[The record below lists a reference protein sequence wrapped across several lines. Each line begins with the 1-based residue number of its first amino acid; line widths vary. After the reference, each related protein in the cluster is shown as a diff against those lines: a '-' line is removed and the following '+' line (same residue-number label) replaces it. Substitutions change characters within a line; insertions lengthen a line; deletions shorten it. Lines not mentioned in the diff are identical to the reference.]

1 MCKKLIYLCLSVLVL
16 ILATSLVSTAQAEP
30 KNVIFLIGDGM
41 SFEQVKAGGM
51 YANGQAGTLSF
62 ELLPYYGE
70 LTTYAA
76 NAAVTDS
83 AAAGTALATGVKVNN
98 GVISLA
104 YPGDGSELETLLE
117 YFKAQGSSTGLV
129 TTTYMTHATPASFGA
144 HETNRN
150 NNAQIADDYRLQ
162 TQPNVLFGGG
172 ANGMTVGEF
181 ENAGYIVVTDYAGM
195 QALDTETVTMVCG
208 QFGSSHLPYEYDG
221 LGSLPHLSEMTATA
235 LSILDN
241 DPDGFFLMVEG
252 GRIDHAGHVDDIRR
266 NTLETVEFSNTV
278 QVAIDWAA
286 GRTDTLIL
294 VTADHETGGLT
305 VLNNNGAGEFPTA
318 KWSTTGHTAVN
329 VPVYA
334 WGVNAEMI
342 SGIMDNTD
350 MFEVV
355 TAGPEAKG
363 PNPPDGARYE
373 DTWVNLSWRPGTS
386 AASHD
391 VYLGDNFD
399 DVNAIAEST
408 FQGNQTSTFLVV
420 GSPGFAYPDGL
431 VPGTTYY
438 WRIDEVNDTDPNS
451 PWKGSVWSFTVPPK
465 AAWKPDPPNGAKFV
479 DQDAELSWTA
489 GFGAELYYVY
499 FSDNFD
505 DVNTAT
511 GRLPQLTTTYTP
523 GTLELDK
530 TYYWRV
536 DESTGGRG
544 AETHIGDVW
553 SFSTIP
559 EITIT
564 DPNIIGWWTLD
575 EDSGTTAV
583 DSSGH
588 ENNGSL
594 NGTAMSWMPNDGMIG
609 GALSFDGTASGTDY
623 VEISTADISLT
634 AGTVAIWGKL
644 PPDPQLPDT
653 RYFVGHTTIPAWND
667 RIQLYMDNA
676 DTVLDLGL
684 GDSHA
689 RQTDIMSLTTET
701 WYHVALTWD
710 GGNYVVYVN
719 GQEKA
724 NGSYTGLET
733 LNTVADIGNDGNPG
747 DRTEAFNGLL
757 DDVRIYNVALTGAE
771 ISYLAGAN

>member
-16 ILATSLVSTAQAEP
+16 ILATGLVSTAQAKP

-41 SFEQVKAGGM
+41 SFEQVNVGGM

-62 ELLPYYGE
+62 ELFPYNGE

-76 NAAVTDS
+76 DAAVTDS
-83 AAAGTALATGVKVNN
+83 AAAATALATGVKVNN
-98 GVISLA
+98 GVVSLA
-104 YPGDGSELETLLE
+104 IPGDGSELETLLE
-117 YFKAQGSSTGLV
+117 YFKARGKSTGLV
-129 TTTYMTHATPASFGA
+129 TTTYMTHATPAGFGA

-195 QALDTETVTMVCG
+195 QALDTETATMVCG
-208 QFGSSHLPYEYDG
+208 QFGSGYLPYEYDG
-221 LGSLPHLSEMTATA
+221 LGSLPHLSEMTTTA

-252 GRIDHAGHVDDIRR
+252 GRIDHACHSNDIRR
-266 NTLETVEFSNTV
+266 AVLEVVEFDNVV

-294 VTADHETGGLT
+294 VAADHETGGLT
-305 VLNNNGAGEFPTA
+305 VLNNNGVGEFPTV
-318 KWSTTGHTAVN
+318 KWSSTGHTATN

-334 WGVNAEMI
+334 WGVNAKMI
-342 SGIMDNTD
+342 SGVMDNTD

-355 TAGPEAKG
+355 TAGPEAKD
-363 PNPPDGARYE
+363 PNPPDGDRHE
-373 DTWVNLSWRPGTS
+373 DTWVNLSWTPGTG

-399 DVNAIAEST
+399 DVNAGAEST
-408 FQGNQTSTFLVV
+408 FQGNQDATFFVA
-420 GSPGFAYPDGL
+420 GFTGFPYPDGL
-431 VPGTTYY
+431 VLGTTYY
-438 WRIDEVNDTDPNS
+438 WRIDEVNDADPNS

-465 AAWKPDPPNGAKFV
+465 TAYNPDPTDGAKIM
-479 DQDAELSWTA
+479 DPNATLSWTA
-489 GFGAELYYVY
+489 GFGAKLHYVY
-499 FSDNFD
+499 FSDSFD

-511 GRLPQLTTTYTP
+511 GGPTQETTTYTP
-523 GTLELDK
+523 GTLELEK

-536 DESTGGRG
+536 DEFDAISTYKG
-544 AETHIGDVW
+544 EVW
-553 SFSTIP
+553 SFRTLLEIP
-559 EITIT
+559 IT
-564 DPNIIGWWTLD
+564 DPNLIGWWTLD

-583 DSSGH
+583 DSSDH
-588 ENNGSL
+588 DNNGSL

-623 VEISTADISLT
+623 VEISTADISLA
-634 AGTVAIWGKL
+634 AGTVAMWGKL
-644 PPDPQLPDT
+644 RPDPQLPDI
-653 RYFVGHTTIPAWND
+653 RYFVGHTTIPAWSD
-667 RIQLYMDNA
+667 RIQLYMDNS
-676 DTVLDLGL
+676 DTTLDLGL

-710 GGNYVVYVN
+710 GGNYAVYVN
-719 GQEKA
+719 GEEKA
-724 NGSYTGLET
+724 NGSYTGLDT

-747 DRTEAFNGLL
+747 DRSEAFNGLL

-771 ISYLAGAN
+771 ISNLAGAN